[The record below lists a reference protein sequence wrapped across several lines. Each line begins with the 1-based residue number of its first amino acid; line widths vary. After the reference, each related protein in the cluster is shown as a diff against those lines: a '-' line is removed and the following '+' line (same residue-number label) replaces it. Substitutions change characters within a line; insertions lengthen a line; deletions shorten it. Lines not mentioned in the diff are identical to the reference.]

1 MSFRT
6 LFTKGTALTQ
16 SGKCRKHSQKASS
29 YARQAI
35 SCFRSARSKKGD
47 QKIDAMLDGLGHL
60 SSSVLEV
67 SDSIT
72 PIATMNMVSA
82 LLAENMKNIIQ
93 ESIGTLA
100 TKRTVKK

>member
-1 MSFRT
+1 MSLRS
-6 LFTKGTALTQ
+6 LFTKGTALAQ
-16 SGKCRKHSQKASS
+16 SGKCKSHSQKASS
-29 YARQAI
+29 YARQAMN
-35 SCFRSARSKKGD
+35 CFRSARSKKGD

-93 ESIGTLA
+93 ESIGTPA